1 MGGNQKLNKQEEKVK
16 DMQGKTVRLEGG
28 ERRRGGG
35 KMRSR
40 SKERKKRRGKQNEKK
55 IAVFAIYILLLFENP
70 IKMSLLL
77 ILWIRKKYKIKM

>member
-1 MGGNQKLNKQEEKVK
+1 
-16 DMQGKTVRLEGG
+16 
-28 ERRRGGG
+28 
-35 KMRSR
+35 MRSR